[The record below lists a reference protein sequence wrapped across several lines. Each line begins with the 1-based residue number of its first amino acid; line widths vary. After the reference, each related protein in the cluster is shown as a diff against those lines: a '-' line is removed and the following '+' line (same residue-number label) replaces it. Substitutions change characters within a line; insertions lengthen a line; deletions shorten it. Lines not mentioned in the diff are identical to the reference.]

1 MFKNFF
7 LFLLIPVFCQ
17 GELTLEE
24 KVGQLLMTH
33 FNGEI
38 ANEEA
43 RCLIQHAH
51 VGGIIYYN
59 WANSL
64 HSPEQVFKLSDSLQ
78 QMALSKS
85 HPIPLFIGVDQEGGV
100 VNRLTE
106 GFTLFPGNRVLAK
119 TKKPDFAEACALAMS
134 EELSAVG
141 INVNFAPVCDISN
154 MADSIL
160 GMRSF
165 GDKTDVIVFAKA
177 MLLGFKKGNMIATLK
192 HFPGLGNAEIDPHH
206 ALPIVHRSLED
217 LQQLELLPYNLLKNH
232 ADAVMTAHVLLPEI
246 DPINCATL
254 SKAVMDILRR
264 DIGFDGVIFSDSLVM
279 QGVLDNGGTVEETAL
294 KAFLAGC
301 DVLLLGGKQLMEHQ
315 TGFELTTEDVLK
327 IHGFLM
333 SKVQSGEITEERLD
347 RSVERILNLKRTYG
361 LDQLSA
367 VEKSLSKVR
376 SEKNLTLTREIPET
390 GQ

>member
-1 MFKNFF
+1 MYKYFF

-17 GELTLEE
+17 GELILEE

-43 RCLIQHAH
+43 RCLIQDAH

-59 WANSL
+59 WANTL
-64 HSPEQVFKLSDSLQ
+64 HSPEQVLKLSDSLQ
-78 QMALSKS
+78 QIALSKTN
-85 HPIPLFIGVDQEGGV
+85 PIPLFIGVDQEGGV

-106 GFTLFPGNRVLAK
+106 GFTLFPSNRVLAR
-119 TKKPDFAEACALAMS
+119 TKKPALAEACALAMS

-141 INVNFAPVCDISN
+141 VNVNFAPVCDISN
-154 MADSIL
+154 MEDSIL

-192 HFPGLGNAEIDPHH
+192 HFPGLGNAQTDPHH
-206 ALPIVHRSLED
+206 ALPIVNRSLDE
-217 LQQLELLPYNLLKNH
+217 LQHLELLPYNLLKNQ

-254 SKAVMDILRR
+254 SKTVMDVLRN
-264 DIGFDGVIFSDSLVM
+264 DIGFDGVVFSDSLVM
-279 QGVLDNGGTVEETAL
+279 KGVLDNGGTVEETAL

-301 DVLLLGGKQLMEHQ
+301 DVLLLGGKQLLEHQ
-315 TGFELTTEDVLK
+315 TGFELTTENILK
-327 IHGFLM
+327 IHRYL
-333 SKVQSGEITEERLD
+333 VNNVHSGEITQERLD
-347 RSVERILNLKRTYG
+347 RSVDRILKLKRSYG
-361 LDQLSA
+361 LFQRSTNEQPLS
-367 VEKSLSKVR
+367 LIR
-376 SEKNLTLTREIPET
+376 SEKHLDLAREIAET